1 MTNANM
7 FDLLDRVTDL
17 VEADNPDGAY
27 RVIKDTISN
36 DPDGRARWF
45 LSSWV
50 EHLISKPQKKFDEIV
65 MVLREDYPQL
75 TEPDTADEAE
85 AAEPETTSTEVE
97 ASEGEERT
105 EIGVAA
111 VLEEEEKVPAT
122 ATASAVM
129 TEEPQVKPKR
139 KYRRR
144 ATTGAATAP
153 PSTDVEHITLT
164 FYDWQMAAIHR
175 AALKQKMD
183 ENTLVAQVLVTGNAR
198 PLAFARY
205 KAGGSSP
212 DQRITLPVPVGTK
225 EKLEKEKNAEGIKTT
240 TKYVRRLMF
249 GNRAEKR

>member
-1 MTNANM
+1 MTNTNM

-17 VEADNPDGAY
+17 VEEDNPDRAY
-27 RVIKDTISN
+27 RVIKDAISN

-75 TEPDTADEAE
+75 GKAQGEAATGTNVEAETDTETESYEPATLEQDEA
-85 AAEPETTSTEVE
+85 
-97 ASEGEERT
+97 
-105 EIGVAA
+105 
-111 VLEEEEKVPAT
+111 PAP

-129 TEEPQVKPKR
+129 TETEPQAKPAQKR

-144 ATTGAATAP
+144 ATATTAK
-153 PSTDVEHITLT
+153 PSTADSEHITLT

-175 AALKQKMD
+175 AAQKQKVD
-183 ENTLVAQVLVTGNAR
+183 ESLLISQILETGNAR

-225 EKLEKEKNAEGIKTT
+225 EKLEKAKNLEGIKTN
-240 TKYVRRLMF
+240 TKYVRHLMF